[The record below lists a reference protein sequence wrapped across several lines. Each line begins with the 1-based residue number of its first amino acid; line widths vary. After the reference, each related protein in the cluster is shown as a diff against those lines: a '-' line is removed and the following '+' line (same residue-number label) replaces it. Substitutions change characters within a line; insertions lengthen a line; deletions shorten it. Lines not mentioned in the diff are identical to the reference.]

1 MHVTLPLFSGTLC
14 IPSIGAKGDEFAIV
28 GVVVVVI
35 IALLGGDGGS
45 AGEVTEF
52 VNNAEVR
59 SVV

>member
-28 GVVVVVI
+28 SVVVVV
-35 IALLGGDGGS
+35 LGGDGGS
-45 AGEVTEF
+45 AGKVTEF
-52 VNNAEVR
+52 VNNAEVG

>member
-28 GVVVVVI
+28 SVI
-35 IALLGGDGGS
+35 VIALGGDGGS

-52 VNNAEVR
+52 VNNAEVG

>member
-35 IALLGGDGGS
+35 IALGGDGGS

>member
-14 IPSIGAKGDEFAIV
+14 IPLIGAKGDEFAIV

-35 IALLGGDGGS
+35 IALGGDGGS

>member
-1 MHVTLPLFSGTLC
+1 MHVTLPLFSGTLG

-28 GVVVVVI
+28 GVVVVV
-35 IALLGGDGGS
+35 LGDGGS

-52 VNNAEVR
+52 VNNAEVG

>member
-35 IALLGGDGGS
+35 IALGWDGGS

>member
-35 IALLGGDGGS
+35 IALGGDGGS
-45 AGEVTEF
+45 AGKVTEF

>member
-28 GVVVVVI
+28 GVIVVV
-35 IALLGGDGGS
+35 LGGDGGS

>member
-35 IALLGGDGGS
+35 ALGGDGGS
-45 AGEVTEF
+45 AGKVTEF
-52 VNNAEVR
+52 VNNAEVG